1 MNNPKTNEFPD
12 FRVQNAFPWYNKVEG
27 LRSTVQIVFEKCR
40 ISCLI
45 RQSRYLIENT
55 FRLYSSLA

>member
-1 MNNPKTNEFPD
+1 MNNPKTNEFPE
-12 FRVQNAFPWYNKVEG
+12 FKVQNVFPCYNKMGG
-27 LRSTVQIVFEKCR
+27 LRFTVQIVFDKCR

-55 FRLYSSLA
+55 FHLYSRLA